1 MKFSL
6 PKIVFPTFI
15 NTETLVHV
23 LYLVS
28 AVMFVILLYVWSTY
42 NAMIRKR
49 NQVKTDFADI
59 DVQLKRR
66 ASLVER
72 LVDIVKEYSTH
83 EKNTFTQVA
92 QARSA
97 LDTSHTAG
105 EHAKADNMLTATLRS
120 LFSVVENYPKLQASE
135 NYQGLRQDIKE
146 TEDNIAGYREE
157 YNRTVQ
163 QYNNLLQTFPNILVA
178 TLFQFTPE
186 ELFQSTGTA

>member
-1 MKFSL
+1 MKFSF
-6 PKIVFPTFI
+6 PKIVFPTLI
-15 NTETLVHV
+15 KTETLIQA
-23 LYLVS
+23 LFWVS
-28 AVMFVILLYVWSTY
+28 VVALVILLYIWSTY

-66 ASLVER
+66 ASLIER

-83 EKNTFTQVA
+83 EKETFTQVA
-92 QARSA
+92 QARSH
-97 LDTSHTAG
+97 LDTSRTAG

-135 NYQGLRQDIKE
+135 NYQGLRQDIKD

-163 QYNNLLQTFPNILVA
+163 QYNNLLQTFPNVFVA

-186 ELFQSTGTA
+186 ELFQSTDTQ